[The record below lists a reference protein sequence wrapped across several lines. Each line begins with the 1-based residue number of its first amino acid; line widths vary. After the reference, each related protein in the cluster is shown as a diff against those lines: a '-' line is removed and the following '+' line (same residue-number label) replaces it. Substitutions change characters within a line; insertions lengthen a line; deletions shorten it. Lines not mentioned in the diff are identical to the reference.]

1 MKTKKRKTIASKIL
15 ALCLAVVMLMGM
27 SVTAFAQ
34 ITPDSKANI
43 TVTGLEPGVEVT
55 AYQIITVNVNDAA
68 GQPQDP
74 VYYWNAEVATWIK
87 EQETYRQYISGDK
100 VVTTDFMNIEDD
112 SATAKSFYHDL
123 ASAIK
128 ANQNNA
134 FAGLVASSKTGMALS
149 GEVAI
154 ITGAGMG
161 QWLLTAKG
169 GSKIYLPS
177 TVTLI
182 PTPVE
187 GSTDWKLEDVPVG
200 MKGEKPTIEKAA
212 KTETGDQT
220 VAIGDTVTYTLTVLV
235 PEYPEDAV
243 DPVFKVGDKL
253 GEGLDLVGVGGTPAI
268 TVKDGDTVI
277 DNTLYIVTPV
287 ASDDYTFQITFTDEF
302 LAAYAG
308 KIITITYQATVN
320 ENAFTEDALGN
331 TAFLGYNHDPYDEN
345 SYKTTTVEEEV
356 FTFGIQLDKIDG
368 TSLEKLT
375 GAEFELKKQDK
386 DTALTFKET
395 AAGSGIYNYAPTGTD
410 TILKVNNEGS
420 LQIRGLD
427 EGTYILTETK
437 APNGYVLP
445 NGSITITL
453 KKAAESGDLG
463 GDTGVTSEGTIVID
477 KDNPVSI
484 AKNVLQ
490 FDVVNEKT
498 DTDFDLP
505 ATGGMGTMIF
515 TVAGILLMGGAVAL
529 VVVAMKKKKSN

>member
-15 ALCLAVVMLMGM
+15 ALCLAVMMLMGM
-27 SVTAFAQ
+27 SVTAFAK
-34 ITPDSKANI
+34 ITPDSTANI

-74 VYYWNAEVATWIK
+74 VYYWNAEVAEWIL
-87 EQETYRQYISGDK
+87 EQSSYTGYIGGNNAVTET
-100 VVTTDFMNIEDD
+100 FMNLKDTAE
-112 SATAKSFYHDL
+112 AKSFYHDL

-134 FAGLVASSKTGMALS
+134 FAGLVASSKTGMALNE
-149 GEVAI
+149 GVATI
-154 ITGAGMG
+154 ADAGMG

-187 GSTDWKLEDVPVG
+187 GSTDWELENDEVG
-200 MKGEKPTIEKAA
+200 MKGAKPTIEKDAE
-212 KTETGDQT
+212 TETGDQT

-243 DPVFKVGDKL
+243 NPVFKVGDKL
-253 GEGLDLVGVGGTPAI
+253 GEGLDLVGAGGTPAI
-268 TVKDGDTVI
+268 TVKYENTVI
-277 DNTLYIVTPV
+277 NNTLYSVSTTPA
-287 ASDDYTFQITFTDEF
+287 ASDDYTFQITFTKEF

-308 KIITITYQATVN
+308 ETITITYQATVN

-331 TAFLGYNHDPYDEN
+331 TAFLGYNHDPYDEK
-345 SYKTTTVEEEV
+345 SYETTPVEEEV
-356 FTFGIQLDKIDG
+356 YTFGIQLDKIDK
-368 TSLEKLT
+368 TSSDKLT
-375 GAEFELKKQDK
+375 GAEFELKKQGE
-386 DTALTFKET
+386 DTALTFNET
-395 AAGSGIYNYAPTGTD
+395 ATGSGIYNYAPTGTD
-410 TILKVNNEGS
+410 TILKVNNNGF
-420 LQIRGLD
+420 LQIQGLD

-445 NGSITITL
+445 NGSIRIILT
-453 KKAAESGDLG
+453 KDADSGELG
-463 GDTGVTSEGTIVID
+463 DGTSVTSEGTIVI
-477 KDNPVSI
+477 NAGENSI
-484 AKNVLQ
+484 VNNVLQ